1 VDEKGADF
9 VLMLVAAA
17 DFNFATSGAQLA
29 LAYKNDMQGCVAAV
43 SSCRH
48 QSMKEA
54 RISQS
59 DPFDRPYIHSGCPLL
74 TTTRNVVSHPVMS

>member
-9 VLMLVAAA
+9 MLMLVAAA

-43 SSCRH
+43 GSCRH
-48 QSMKEA
+48 
-54 RISQS
+54 
-59 DPFDRPYIHSGCPLL
+59 
-74 TTTRNVVSHPVMS
+74 